1 MQNAID
7 ILERLISFPSVSS
20 RSNLTLIQW
29 IRDYLGDLGVRATL
43 VPAPDGQ
50 AKANLWASIGPD
62 RPGGIVLSGHTDVVP
77 VEDQPWT
84 SDPFEL
90 SRRDGKLYGR
100 GTSDM
105 KGFIALCL
113 ALVPE
118 MLARPLKTPI
128 HFAFSYDEELGCL
141 GAPHLIAE
149 IGRRFPKPSLAIIGE
164 PTSMRLGTR
173 HKGCYSFE
181 TEVTGRDG
189 HSSQTHK
196 GANAIVAAA
205 EIVGELQRIA
215 EDLRQGAHLGRA
227 HLDSAFEPPYP
238 TINIGKIHGGTA
250 INIIARHCVV
260 QWDFRATPGADPA
273 IVVLPQLERFVAD
286 QVLPRLHRVAP
297 EAAIVT
303 RPRVRVPPLTEEKN
317 GAAESLVKF
326 LTGANETIGMAF
338 ATEAGQF
345 QEAGL
350 SAVVCGP
357 GSIAQ
362 AHQPDEFI
370 EVSQLEA
377 GNRFL
382 RKLVDWAR
390 EN

>member
-1 MQNAID
+1 MQRAFD
-7 ILERLISFPSVSS
+7 ILERLIAFPSVSS
-20 RSNLTLIQW
+20 QSNLTLIQW
-29 IRDYLGDLGVRATL
+29 IRDYLAELGVVATL

-50 AKANLWASIGPD
+50 PKANLWATIGPD

-77 VEDQPWT
+77 VEDQPWS
-84 SDPFEL
+84 SDPFTL
-90 SRRDGKLYGR
+90 IRRDGKFYGR

-105 KGFIALCL
+105 KGFIALTL

-128 HFAFSYDEELGCL
+128 HLAFSYDEELGCL

-149 IGRRFPKPSLAIIGE
+149 LGRRFPKPSLAIIGE

-181 TEVTGRDG
+181 TDVIGRDG

-196 GANAIVAAA
+196 GANAISAAA
-205 EIVGELQRIA
+205 EIIGELERIA
-215 EDLRQGAHLGRA
+215 DELRASGISDAN
-227 HLDSAFEPPYP
+227 FEPPYS

-250 INIIARHCVV
+250 INIIARHCQV
-260 QWDFRATPGADPA
+260 QWDFRATPGADPD
-273 IVVLPQLERFVAD
+273 VLVLPRLERFVASH
-286 QVLPRLHRVAP
+286 VLPRLKRVAP
-297 EAAIVT
+297 EAEIVT
-303 RPRVRVPPLTEEKN
+303 RPRVRVPPLTEEKD
-317 GAAESLVKF
+317 GAAEALVKF

-350 SAVVCGP
+350 SAIVCGP

-370 EVSQLEA
+370 EISQLEA
-377 GNRFL
+377 GDEFL
-382 RKLVDWAR
+382 RKLIAWAR

>member
-1 MQNAID
+1 MQKAFE
-7 ILERLISFPSVSS
+7 ILERLIAFPSVSS
-20 RSNLTLIQW
+20 QSNLTLIQW
-29 IRDYLGDLGVRATL
+29 IRDYLAELGVNAIL

-50 AKANLWASIGPD
+50 AKANLWATIGPD

-77 VEDQPWT
+77 VEDQPWS

-90 SRRDGKLYGR
+90 TRRDGKFYGR

-118 MLARPLKTPI
+118 MLGRPLKTPI
-128 HFAFSYDEELGCL
+128 HLAFSYDEELGCL

-149 IGRRFPKPSLAIIGE
+149 LGRRFHKPGLAIIGE

-181 TEVTGRDG
+181 TDVIGRDG

-196 GANAIVAAA
+196 GANAISAAA
-205 EIVGELQRIA
+205 EIIGELERIA
-215 EDLRQGAHLGRA
+215 EELRASGISDAN
-227 HLDSAFEPPYP
+227 FEPPYS

-250 INIIARHCVV
+250 INIIARHCQV
-260 QWDFRATPGADPA
+260 QWDFRATPGADPNA
-273 IVVLPQLERFVAD
+273 LVLPRLERFVAER
-286 QVLPRLHRVAP
+286 VLPRLQRVAP
-297 EAAIVT
+297 EAEIVT
-303 RPRVRVPPLTEEKN
+303 RPRVRVPPLTEEKD
-317 GAAESLVKF
+317 GAAEALVRF

-350 SAVVCGP
+350 SAIVCGP

-370 EVSQLEA
+370 EISQLEA
-377 GNRFL
+377 GDQFL
-382 RKLVDWAR
+382 RKLIAWAR